1 MIRINLLKAHEITKS
16 EGQNRFLQGMIFAYV
31 ALGAIVFLS
40 YWYLERQIHI
50 LEREKIALENQ
61 TRGFTALQKEIK
73 TLKEQREISRNR
85 LSILKTLEKDRHGP
99 VRLMETL
106 SKILPVN
113 QLWLIS
119 LKETGPETRLEGI
132 ALSNEILADFM
143 KKLESSHIFTQVDL
157 VQSIQGLYKNV
168 KVKQFVLTAWATV
181 PPESK
186 GEKK

>member
-16 EGQNRFLQGMIFAYV
+16 EGQYRFLKGMLFAFL
-31 ALGAIVFLS
+31 ALGASIFLS
-40 YWYLERQIHI
+40 YWILERQIRI

-61 TRGFTALQKEIK
+61 TRGFTALQKELK
-73 TLKEQREISRNR
+73 TLKEQKEISGNR

-99 VRLMETL
+99 LRLLETL
-106 SKILPVN
+106 SGILPVN

-119 LKETGPETRLEGI
+119 LKEAGPETRLEGI

-143 KKLESSHIFTQVDL
+143 KKLESSRIFTQVDL

-168 KVKQFVLTAWATV
+168 KVKQFLLSAWATA
-181 PPESK
+181 PPEPK